1 MKAILSLLIIF
12 SSVNLNAQQTMIVYL
27 KDKQEPTV
35 QELESRFT
43 DRALARR
50 AKNHVEFDS
59 KDWPVNLAYVNSLN
73 SVGKILQ
80 ISRWM
85 NAVKFETSATEN
97 ELLAQYD
104 FIESIQT
111 FSTKNTESTIN
122 KWEIEEAKTL
132 NYGYADTQVTQINV
146 DCLHDLGYTG
156 EGVFVAIIDAGFNG
170 MDTIP
175 YFDSVYLENRL
186 IDFHDFINDSTV
198 YAYSGHG
205 TAVASTIVAEM
216 QGVDSVQYTGTGKD
230 VDIAL
235 YVSED
240 VSSET
245 QLEEFNLVAAL
256 ERSDSVGVDVVNI
269 SLGYYEFDDSL
280 TNYIYDDLDGQTTIS
295 AVGVTT
301 AASKGIVVVT
311 SAGNSG
317 PDHITTPGD
326 ADSILTVGAIEGF
339 GNYAWFSGVGPSF
352 DGRVKPDV
360 VARGGDAWFI
370 RSNGELDYGN
380 GTSFSSPITAGAVAC
395 LVGANPTMTAQEI
408 IQTILDEYN
417 SGIQITQVQT
427 QKADPPDQV
436 IDAFRDVQAARADM
450 ERSKNEAEA
459 YANDVIP
466 RARGE
471 AAKIMQAAEAY
482 KQKVVAAAEGEAS
495 RFVSIYNEY
504 AKAREVT
511 KERMY
516 LETMEKVLADI
527 EKVIIDKNSGS
538 GVVPY
543 LPLPELGKN
552 KASN

>member
-1 MKAILSLLIIF
+1 MKFDCQPILAIHRFSNKQYLHLMKAILSLLIIF

-370 RSNGELDYGN
+370 RSSGELDYGN

-408 IQTILDEYN
+408 IQTIRESASQVSTPDSFTGYGIPDFCALNLVVSTIMGPSSLVYPVPADNELNLHSPLLVSDEVTL
-417 SGIQITQVQT
+417 SIT
-427 QKADPPDQV
+427 
-436 IDAFRDVQAARADM
+436 DM
-450 ERSKNEAEA
+450 MGRLIEEHVCSPQNNGVEISTIGVPNGH
-459 YANDVIP
+459 Y
-466 RARGE
+466 
-471 AAKIMQAAEAY
+471 
-482 KQKVVAAAEGEAS
+482 
-495 RFVSIYNEY
+495 FVS
-504 AKAREVT
+504 VLDDSGLLFQT
-511 KERMY
+511 K
-516 LETMEKVLADI
+516 
-527 EKVIIDKNSGS
+527 III
-538 GVVPY
+538 
-543 LPLPELGKN
+543 
-552 KASN
+552 AH

>member
-1 MKAILSLLIIF
+1 MKFDCQPILTIHRFSNKQYLHLMKAILSLLIIF

-326 ADSILTVGAIEGF
+326 ADSILTDGAIEGF

-408 IQTILDEYN
+408 IQTIRESASQVSTPDSHTGYGIPDFCALNLVVSTIMGPSSLVYPVPADNELNLHSPLLVSDEVTL
-417 SGIQITQVQT
+417 SIT
-427 QKADPPDQV
+427 
-436 IDAFRDVQAARADM
+436 DM
-450 ERSKNEAEA
+450 MGRLIEEHVCSPQNNGVEISTIGVPNGH
-459 YANDVIP
+459 Y
-466 RARGE
+466 
-471 AAKIMQAAEAY
+471 
-482 KQKVVAAAEGEAS
+482 
-495 RFVSIYNEY
+495 FVS
-504 AKAREVT
+504 VLDDSGLLFQT
-511 KERMY
+511 K
-516 LETMEKVLADI
+516 
-527 EKVIIDKNSGS
+527 III
-538 GVVPY
+538 
-543 LPLPELGKN
+543 
-552 KASN
+552 AH